1 MVLKARDRREEGRMN
16 SLVKD
21 VQDQYKDVLLAP
33 VSALQFTVRTENCL
47 AGEKIKYVGDL
58 VQRTERELFLI
69 PNLGKKSL
77 DEIKEVLECYNLSLN
92 TKMSEWPPEEMELSQ
107 VPPDIKGHVKS
118 SLNYALRC
126 AADKAHANCVS
137 NDPDKA
143 QVYVDIVTDILR
155 LLGELKKP

>member
-1 MVLKARDRREEGRMN
+1 MN
-16 SLVKD
+16 SLIKD
-21 VQDQYKDVLLAP
+21 VQDQYKDILLSP
-33 VSALQFTVRTENCL
+33 VDGLCLTFRTTNCL
-47 AGEKIKYVGDL
+47 TGEKIKYVGDL
-58 VQRTERELFLI
+58 VQRTERELLLI

-77 DEIKEVLECYNLSLN
+77 DEIKEMLAAYNLSLN
-92 TKMSEWPPEEMELSQ
+92 MKISEWPPEEMESSQ
-107 VPPDIKGHVKS
+107 VDPDIKGQVKS

>member
-1 MVLKARDRREEGRMN
+1 MN

-77 DEIKEVLECYNLSLN
+77 DEIKEVLH
-92 TKMSEWPPEEMELSQ
+92 
-107 VPPDIKGHVKS
+107 DVKS

>member
-1 MVLKARDRREEGRMN
+1 MKN

-21 VQDQYKDVLLAP
+21 LQDEYKDILLAP
-33 VSALQFTVRTENCL
+33 VDELYLTVRTTNCL
-47 AGEKIKYVGDL
+47 AAEKIKYVGDL

-77 DEIKEVLECYNLSLN
+77 DEIKEVLAAFNLSLN
-92 TKMSEWPPEEMELSQ
+92 MKMSEWPPEEMQSSQ
-107 VPPDIKGHVKS
+107 VDPDIKGQVKS

-143 QVYVDIVTDILR
+143 QAYVGIVTDILW
-155 LLGELKKP
+155 LLGELQKP